1 VGGNQLD
8 QLLGGCD
15 PATVYMKM
23 AAIPSETEAAVPIFP
38 CLRALP
44 LRDDRWFLL
53 QYLMSFNFRV
63 AVWVG

>member
-1 VGGNQLD
+1 MRSGNRIHEDGCYSVRDRGGYPYLS
-8 QLLGGCD
+8 LPL
-15 PATVYMKM
+15 
-23 AAIPSETEAAVPIFP
+23 S
-38 CLRALP
+38 ALP